1 MNEISIENLAGG
13 AVGERINIELNKV
26 ADNIMDP
33 NTDWKKARKLT
44 VTITIKPDE
53 QREIGLVSVDNKP
66 TLAPAHGIA
75 TKLVFGK
82 DREGKAVAEELVSGV
97 KNQMMIDDEGDLA
110 DDRGKKVE
118 PEAIASTGNVSYLQ
132 RKSQGGN

>member
-1 MNEISIENLAGG
+1 M
-13 AVGERINIELNKV
+13 NKV
-26 ADNIMDP
+26 ADNVMDP

-53 QREIGLVSVDNKP
+53 QREIGLVSVDAKT

-110 DDRGKKVE
+110 DDRGKKVT
-118 PEAIASTGNVSYLQ
+118 PEAAAAPDNVSYLQ